1 MRTLLLPLLNSRI
14 VGLLACRR
22 TWKQKV
28 GIKEKKNICSFYLP
42 ELARH
47 LPHGAKIYP
56 SESKLINILLPVLLF
71 KFPFFK
77 ITSIHYIWIW
87 SPSQL
92 QSPLSN
98 TYALSCPSTSIML
111 YTLCWMNSSL
121 TNHDS
126 YPYSRQNYGRV
137 KYKLPLWS
145 WPERSTAHVRHNIS
159 TASNQNVWRWIT
171 ATSFPF
177 HHLDFPPISD
187 FVTTVRINI
196 ELLRYARLPLV
207 HWHGLQAGER
217 YRLYKVNALYNSS
230 AHALRFCQ
238 WSCSVT
244 SWSSPVSNSA
254 GPCYWSTQ
262 NTAPLLGSLIGWHIS
277 SECLSLIPIGR
288 WSTACATAAYCPASQ
303 SKASWRWNSHTL
315 TELMG

>member
-1 MRTLLLPLLNSRI
+1 MGCKLQQQMRTLLLPLLNSRI

-28 GIKEKKNICSFYLP
+28 GIKDNIHLPLP

-77 ITSIHYIWIW
+77 ITSIHYICIW

-98 TYALSCPSTSIML
+98 TYALSCPSIFL

-137 KYKLPLWS
+137 KDKLPLWS
-145 WPERSTAHVRHNIS
+145 WP
-159 TASNQNVWRWIT
+159 
-171 ATSFPF
+171 
-177 HHLDFPPISD
+177 
-187 FVTTVRINI
+187 
-196 ELLRYARLPLV
+196 
-207 HWHGLQAGER
+207 
-217 YRLYKVNALYNSS
+217 
-230 AHALRFCQ
+230 
-238 WSCSVT
+238 
-244 SWSSPVSNSA
+244 
-254 GPCYWSTQ
+254 
-262 NTAPLLGSLIGWHIS
+262 
-277 SECLSLIPIGR
+277 
-288 WSTACATAAYCPASQ
+288 
-303 SKASWRWNSHTL
+303 
-315 TELMG
+315 